1 MTKAKKSTSVQ
12 DKDADIHTNLNNTLT
27 KTSVAKAL
35 DKLTDKQLAF
45 SKTYGKSIIYSVAQD
60 ENNVVTPDEMAKLDS
75 QMEKLSQKLSSLKE
89 AKVEKV
95 NELKSLNST
104 LPTLEAQSLLT
115 QLKVQNHEAAQ
126 RLASCQTQNGQISV
140 HDKQRIEKEY
150 DTNINLWKSRKKL
163 FNEIFK
169 TVTEHLPGKVSDF
182 KDEIGIEE
190 DPQSLES
197 VLVE

>member
-1 MTKAKKSTSVQ
+1 MTKAKKSTSAQ
-12 DKDADIHTNLNNTLT
+12 DKDEDLVLQYLRKTNRPYNAILQNQADIHTNLNNTLT

-60 ENNVVTPDEMAKLDS
+60 ENNAVSPNEMAKLDS
-75 QMEKLSQKLSSLKE
+75 QIEKLTQKLSSLKE

-95 NELKSLNST
+95 NAVL
-104 LPTLEAQSLLT
+104 
-115 QLKVQNHEAAQ
+115 QNHEAAQ
-126 RLASCQTQNGQISV
+126 RLALCRSQNGQISV
-140 HDKQRIEKEY
+140 EDKQRIEKEY
-150 DTNINLWKSRKKL
+150 DVNINLWKSRKKL

-169 TVTEHLPGKVSDF
+169 TVTEHLPGKE
-182 KDEIGIEE
+182 EIGIEE